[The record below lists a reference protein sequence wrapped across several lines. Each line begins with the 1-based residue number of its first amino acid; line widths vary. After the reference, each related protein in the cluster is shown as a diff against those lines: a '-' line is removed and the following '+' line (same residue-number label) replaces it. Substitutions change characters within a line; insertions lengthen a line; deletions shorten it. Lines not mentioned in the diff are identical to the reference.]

1 MDHTFL
7 YESTFSPVLR
17 IRIRIGSGFNRVPGS
32 GFVIRIHIQAAKITH
47 KNRKKISL
55 IEMLDV
61 LFLGL
66 KDVFLKF
73 LVIKTLDPDSL
84 LMLDL
89 DPNSMT
95 PGPHYCFSQKKNR

>member
-1 MDHTFL
+1 
-7 YESTFSPVLR
+7 
-17 IRIRIGSGFNRVPGS
+17 
-32 GFVIRIHIQAAKITH
+32 
-47 KNRKKISL
+47 
-55 IEMLDV
+55 MLDV